1 MIHTQLYKINVIS
14 ICKTFPN
21 QISHHTAIKR
31 EEFMFPMIMVI
42 KKWFRA
48 VGEIH
53 MIGNPCPWLPSRH
66 MR

>member
-31 EEFMFPMIMVI
+31 EEFMFPMIIAI
-42 KKWFRA
+42 KKEMDRSKDFPTFLKSGPGA
-48 VGEIH
+48 
-53 MIGNPCPWLPSRH
+53 C
-66 MR
+66 